1 MSLQLRV
8 MITLCI
14 ILLWAGLLA
23 AGDTNTPTPAPS
35 KTPQPVNTPESRI
48 ITERPLARAFTQE
61 DLSVLVGN
69 VQRPNALAWLDGKLY
84 TVCNGDW
91 TIYQIDVVAETTITY
106 VSGVRDSHQLYAENV
121 DNGFVVWIPDF
132 EMNTLLQIDQRR
144 TAPRRI
150 TTQGLDGPWGI
161 VRLDEDHVLVSNLRA
176 DNLVSVDEEGNV
188 QTVVTGLRSPAGLA
202 ADENAVYV
210 ANVGSNRRAIEWL
223 AKNTLTTTPELKPLV
238 SGLQNVSVLAMGSDG
253 YLYFA
258 YSLGTRGVVGR
269 IQPQQCQEGGCTAD
283 QVEIVVFTELQAP
296 LAGLAISPD
305 MELFIHTIYRP
316 EIYRVKL
323 YE

>member
-1 MSLQLRV
+1 MLLSLRGIVAL
-8 MITLCI
+8 IL
-14 ILLWAGLLA
+14 ILLCAGLLT
-23 AGDTNTPTPAPS
+23 AGDTTTPTPAPS
-35 KTPQPVNTPESRI
+35 KTPMPIPTAASEM
-48 ITERPLARAFTQE
+48 ITTRPLARAFTQA

-69 VQRPNALAWLDGKLY
+69 VQRPNALSWLDGKLY

-91 TIYQIDVVAETTITY
+91 TIYQIDTTTETTITY
-106 VSGVRDSHQLYAENV
+106 VSGVRDAHQLYSETV

-132 EMNTLLQIDQRR
+132 EVNTLYQIDQRR
-144 TAPRRI
+144 RAPQRI
-150 TTQGLDGPWGI
+150 TSDSLDGPWGI
-161 VRLDEDHVLVSNLRA
+161 VRLDDDTMLVSNLRA
-176 DNLVSVDEEGNV
+176 DNLVTVDAEGNV
-188 QTVVTGLRSPAGLA
+188 QIAVTGLRSPAGLA
-202 ADENAVYV
+202 ADEKAVYV

-223 AKNTLTTTPELKPLV
+223 DKATLATAPELKPLV
-238 SGLQNVSVLAMGSDG
+238 SGLQNVSVLAMGGDG

-258 YSLGTRGVVGR
+258 YALGTRGVVGR
-269 IQPQQCQEGGCTAD
+269 IQPEQCQESGCTAD

-316 EIYRVKL
+316 EIYRIKI